1 MDNFLHTLTVE
12 NQKCVRAT
20 GVKEVTF
27 FNDREIRLRLAS
39 GTTLKIMGEN
49 LKITGFD
56 DKNLTFNA
64 VGKVVATSYKTTE
77 NILKKVLK

>member
-1 MDNFLHTLTVE
+1 MDNCLHILTVE
-12 NQKCVRAT
+12 NQKSVRAT

-27 FNDREIRLRLAS
+27 FNDREIRLKLCCGA
-39 GTTLKIMGEN
+39 TLKILGEG

-56 DKNLTFNA
+56 DKNGTFNA
-64 VGKVVATSYKTTE
+64 LGKVFGTSYKTTE